1 MGATF
6 SASAVFRAVDM
17 ISAPARRME
26 SSMSRMS
33 RAMGGL
39 KTAAFGLAGGLA
51 ISSIMSTGVKAITD
65 YDESVKSLGAITGLT
80 GKAFEPFENQIKR
93 VGDATKKSYVEVAKS
108 MELIGSAK
116 PELLGNADAMGQ
128 MTEATI
134 LLSKASGM
142 TLTDSTSA
150 LTKAMNQ
157 FGVGADQ
164 AIKFVDILSTSEQK
178 GTATTSQIVEALIRG
193 GSTAKTMGMDFDET
207 NAFLQAFA
215 KAGVVGSEAG
225 TMMSAVLSKGAKM
238 TKSEFNPTIV
248 GASKAIDNMAKAHLT
263 YTDLLKITDAEGA
276 KFFATLINQNDTLQS
291 LKGNLH
297 VAGNAMAQADIRS
310 KAFNVRI
317 QELTDRFKNLMIN
330 GSETSGVLNVFGT
343 VLGFITDHLGLIIGL
358 IGGVIGYYIMYKA
371 ITLAVTA
378 VTIANN
384 VALGVSIAM
393 HGGLTMALRGN
404 AVALGTMKAITA
416 IATAAQ
422 WVFNAALWACP
433 ITWIVGGI
441 LAIVAGIVLMI
452 VYWDKVKKKI
462 DEWSNSAVWQ
472 ILSIVLPIM
481 KLVELIAYLQDRWDG
496 IKKAF
501 SDGGFLNGLKAIGRA
516 LLSFILKPV
525 EVIIGA
531 IAKLTGAQWAKDA
544 TASISGMR
552 TKLDEGLVSKE
563 KPVNKD
569 AAVLESK
576 KTIESNSNQTLK
588 IDINDPNNRAN
599 VYGNLTAIPVMVN
612 STRRGLNG
620 S

>member
-1 MGATF
+1 MAVTF

-26 SSMSRMS
+26 SAMGRMNK
-33 RAMGGL
+33 AMGGL
-39 KTAAFGLAGGLA
+39 KTAAMGLAGGFAVGSLL
-51 ISSIMSTGVKAITD
+51 STATSAMTD
-65 YDESVKSLGAITGLT
+65 YNESVQSLGAITGLT
-80 GKAFEPFENQIKR
+80 GKAFEPFERQIKR

-116 PELLGNADAMGQ
+116 PELLGNAEAMGQ

-142 TLTDSTSA
+142 DLETSTGA

-178 GTATTSQIVEALIRG
+178 GTATTSQIVEALVRG

-225 TMMSAVLSKGAKM
+225 TMMAAVLSKGAKM
-238 TKSEFNPTIV
+238 TRSEFNPTIV
-248 GASKAIDNMAKAHLT
+248 GAAKAIDNMAKANLS

-276 KFFATLINQNDTLQS
+276 KFFATLINQNDTLQA
-291 LKGNLH
+291 LKGTLH
-297 VAGNAMAQADIRS
+297 VEGNAMAQADIRAKS
-310 KAFNVRI
+310 FNIRI
-317 QELTDRFKNLMIN
+317 EELTNRFKNLMIN
-330 GSETSGVLNVFGT
+330 GSETSGVLNIFGG
-343 VLGFITDHLGLIIGL
+343 VLGFITNNLGLIIGL
-358 IGGVIGYYIMYKA
+358 MGGVIAYYVMYKT

-378 VTIANN
+378 VTIAKN
-384 VALGVSIAM
+384 VALGISIAM

-404 AVALGTMKAITA
+404 AVALGALKVVSA

-422 WVFNAALWACP
+422 WVFNAALYACP
-433 ITWIVGGI
+433 LVWIVAAIMAVIG
-441 LAIVAGIVLMI
+441 AIVLLVK
-452 VYWDKVKKKI
+452 YWDKLKAKM

-472 ILSIVLPIM
+472 ILSILVPVM
-481 KLVELIAYLQDRWDG
+481 KLVELIAFMQDRWNG

-501 SDGGFLNGLKAIGRA
+501 KEGGFLEGIKAIGRG
-516 LLSFILKPV
+516 LLSFLLKPI
-525 EVIIGA
+525 EIILGA
-531 IAKLTGAQWAKDA
+531 VAKLTGAQWAKDA
-544 TASISGMR
+544 TKSISDMR
-552 TKLDEGLVSKE
+552 AGFDEGLVSKE

-569 AAVLESK
+569 ASVLESK
-576 KTIESNSNQTLK
+576 KTIESNSNQNLK

-599 VYGNLTAIPVMVN
+599 VSGNLTAIPVMVN
-612 STRRGLNG
+612 STRRM
-620 S
+620 